1 MKNCIAFRSLGL
13 LIINFFL
20 ITNSSIGQIKNVR
33 FVGENIR
40 NQVKLVWIID
50 QWNPSWKGFKI
61 AKRRPLNLNARWE
74 LVSREWIYPSIDP
87 SRNFS
92 NQVLNETEA
101 IRIRAKMNNWLG
113 SGKVKATS
121 TNEFCARLSESSDAV
136 KGLNVSFGLDVDMA
150 FIQGFGIIDYTEGFN
165 EWEYGLFVLTNQSS
179 ESLEPIKTISTR
191 KMANGPINMDLKVSA
206 SGPSKSS
213 NTRIKW
219 MLNYTQYIQFG
230 VNGFNI
236 YKIEPKKVTKIN
248 KTPVWVYSATESA
261 EGSIIDPTS
270 TATEK
275 ATYAV
280 APVSL
285 FGTEGK
291 RVIYEYVPPRFP
303 EPVKMPKISVQGKS
317 VTKNIPIGWQFLKTD
332 ESQITGFYL
341 QRSTDK
347 EGWKTVSSMLPPDL
361 RQFED
366 KKISNRESNTYY
378 YRMLV
383 IADKDTLGISGV
395 VGVYHEAVIIPPIPK
410 GLSGQVI
417 REGSKY
423 VVNLSWDSPA
433 SGDEDTEEYMIYA
446 SFPPSKEILLMGNIS
461 PVKGNKFRYEIF
473 NTMGDEYMFRI
484 SARGKTRMESRLSDT
499 LKVYV
504 PGNYVLSPS
513 LLPVKVDSNFVTIT
527 WKHDYRRDLKGFQ
540 IFINGNPVANEEVLN
555 ARLSSYSTKLEYGN
569 SYIIEMVAV
578 NRFGQKSDRSFK
590 RIVSV
595 DKRTR

>member
-1 MKNCIAFRSLGL
+1 
-13 LIINFFL
+13 
-20 ITNSSIGQIKNVR
+20 
-33 FVGENIR
+33 
-40 NQVKLVWIID
+40 
-50 QWNPSWKGFKI
+50 
-61 AKRRPLNLNARWE
+61 
-74 LVSREWIYPSIDP
+74 
-87 SRNFS
+87 
-92 NQVLNETEA
+92 
-101 IRIRAKMNNWLG
+101 
-113 SGKVKATS
+113 
-121 TNEFCARLSESSDAV
+121 
-136 KGLNVSFGLDVDMA
+136 
-150 FIQGFGIIDYTEGFN
+150 
-165 EWEYGLFVLTNQSS
+165 
-179 ESLEPIKTISTR
+179 
-191 KMANGPINMDLKVSA
+191 
-206 SGPSKSS
+206 
-213 NTRIKW
+213 
-219 MLNYTQYIQFG
+219 
-230 VNGFNI
+230 
-236 YKIEPKKVTKIN
+236 
-248 KTPVWVYSATESA
+248 VYSATESA

-347 EGWKTVSSMLPPDL
+347 EGWKTVSAMLPPDL